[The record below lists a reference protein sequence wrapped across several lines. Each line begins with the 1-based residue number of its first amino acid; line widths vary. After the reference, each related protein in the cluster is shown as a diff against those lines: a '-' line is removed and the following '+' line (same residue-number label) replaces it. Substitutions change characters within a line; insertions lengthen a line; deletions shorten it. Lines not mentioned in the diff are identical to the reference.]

1 MVGWRRGKE
10 DKEIK
15 GIDRK
20 RVTEIKIEKESR
32 SKKRK
37 SRNID
42 RIREKKQAM
51 ISLQGKAGESLFKI
65 NSYIFLFFRSYMII
79 PYCCMLSQ

>member
-42 RIREKKQAM
+42 RIREKKQAT
-51 ISLQGKAGESLFKI
+51 SRGRQVKVYLKLAV
-65 NSYIFLFFRSYMII
+65 IFFYFSD
-79 PYCCMLSQ
+79 PT

>member
-42 RIREKKQAM
+42 RIREKNKQ
-51 ISLQGKAGESLFKI
+51 
-65 NSYIFLFFRSYMII
+65 
-79 PYCCMLSQ
+79 